1 MKQAQSSMNWR
12 GVALATGGGAALILV
27 AAQLL
32 AKPAAPRT
40 GTPAVRT
47 NAGRTTAAPAESA
60 APRTTAVPRMALAGD
75 PPVRELFRPLVVQRT
90 QQSGASVRASGA
102 PPLPRAGGRRQT
114 TAAAPANSSGPT
126 PTLPAAESPAAPA
139 GPTGPTVSDIQMLG
153 VVEMDGSPQ
162 VLLKK
167 TSTGESRYFPKGEE
181 AFGFTVQ
188 EIKDSEV
195 TLAREGKTDTVRM
208 SSAVTIEGP
217 GGTVSAG
224 SSGFNGG
231 GGGRGGRRG
240 GIGGGFGGGGF
251 GGGGDAQ
258 PASTT
263 TWAERLKNLEATK
276 ATMDPARYERLRKY
290 MAERAAQEKK

>member
-1 MKQAQSSMNWR
+1 
-12 GVALATGGGAALILV
+12 
-27 AAQLL
+27 
-32 AKPAAPRT
+32 
-40 GTPAVRT
+40 
-47 NAGRTTAAPAESA
+47 
-60 APRTTAVPRMALAGD
+60 
-75 PPVRELFRPLVVQRT
+75 
-90 QQSGASVRASGA
+90 
-102 PPLPRAGGRRQT
+102 
-114 TAAAPANSSGPT
+114 
-126 PTLPAAESPAAPA
+126 
-139 GPTGPTVSDIQMLG
+139 MLG

-167 TSTGESRYFPKGEE
+167 SSTGESRYFPKGED
-181 AFGFTVQ
+181 AYGFTVQ
-188 EIKDSEV
+188 EIKESEV

-217 GGTVSAG
+217 GGSVSAG

-240 GIGGGFGGGGF
+240 GFGGGGF
-251 GGGGDAQ
+251 GGGGGDSQ

-276 ATMDPARYERLRKY
+276 ASMDPARYERLRKY